1 MPETSTEELGRT
13 LESAPSEPSP
23 VVGRSEGGQFVKVTY
38 LRPVPEE
45 DPVGSEAQG
54 RAGEVPEMPAAGAAN
69 QLASLVRENP
79 ATTAGAGLGVL
90 GLLALRSWR
99 R

>member
-1 MPETSTEELGRT
+1 MPETEELGRT
-13 LESAPSEPSP
+13 SESAPCEPSP
-23 VVGRSEGGQFVKVTY
+23 AVGRSEGGQFVKVTY

-45 DPVGSEAQG
+45 APVGSEPQG